1 VELLVNELE
10 VTWYLLAAGVCLLA
24 VSDWRKALYAG
35 VLVDVLRDP
44 VRKLVPLEPV
54 LITLSGAAVWAVIV
68 LVAVLSNSSSAAVMT
83 KTYPKLRTAF
93 HLLILAILPA
103 AALSLISYS
112 GGWKLAAIGLV
123 SYMGP
128 AIGVLAGFCFL
139 RKERDLTS
147 LMKFYIFVNSVMLV
161 SVVFEYLNLEIPA
174 LGGISYDW
182 IRYHENRT
190 VSLMCGWYRSPDIM
204 GLHAAHVIMF
214 ALLLAAV
221 SKSESQFGWLL
232 PAMWAGLSLLLS
244 GRRKMIGIPL
254 VFLAAFLLIG
264 WYLGLRRMHR
274 LLAFSVTGLLLGGF
288 FAILFWSTDQS
299 DDYTDYASTLFTQGL
314 ERGSDVIFGSTL
326 GTLQES
332 GILGAGLGSGTQGRY
347 HFAEASEGPR
357 TWQEDGVSR
366 LFLEFGVPGVLLLCA
381 ALIMLARSVVK
392 AIRMTV
398 PESSGQMLHLGLA
411 GIVAGDA
418 ASFAISH
425 QQFSGDP
432 VNAIWVTLMVGML
445 FKMPLLQRT
454 PKTALTL
461 PGLQPAVLVNR

>member
-1 VELLVNELE
+1 MNGLE

-35 VLVDVLRDP
+35 ILIDVLRDP

-68 LVAVLSNSSSAAVMT
+68 LVATLSNSSASFAIT
-83 KTYPKLRTAF
+83 KTYPRLRTAF

-103 AALSLISYS
+103 AAVALISYS
-112 GGWKLAAIGLV
+112 SGWKLAAIGLV

-128 AIGVLAGFCFL
+128 AIGVLAGFSFL

-147 LMKFYIFVNSVMLV
+147 LMKFYVLVNSVMLV
-161 SVVFEYLNLEIPA
+161 SVIFEYLALDVPA

-182 IRYHENRT
+182 IRYHENTT

-214 ALLLAAV
+214 ALLLAAT
-221 SKSESQFGWLL
+221 SKSESQFGWVM
-232 PAMWAGLSLLLS
+232 PAIWAGLCVLLS
-244 GRRKMIGIPL
+244 GRRKMIGIPM
-254 VFLAAFLLIG
+254 VFLATFLLLG
-264 WYLGLRRMHR
+264 WYLGLKRTHR
-274 LLAFSVTGLLLGGF
+274 LVAFSLAGVLLGGF
-288 FAILFWSTDQS
+288 FSLVFRSSDQS
-299 DDYTDYASTLFTQGL
+299 DEYTDYAGTLFTQGI
-314 ERGSDVIFGSTL
+314 ERGSDVILGSTID
-326 GTLQES
+326 TLRQS

-347 HFAEASEGPR
+347 HIADASEGPR

-366 LFLEFGVPGVLLLCA
+366 LFLEFGVPGVLLLSV
-381 ALIMLARSVVK
+381 ALILLARSVVK

-398 PESSGQMLHLGLA
+398 PESSGQLLHLGLA

-445 FKMPLLQRT
+445 FKLPLLHKS
-454 PKTALTL
+454 PK
-461 PGLQPAVLVNR
+461 PSIPVPRLQPAVLVNR